1 VNKSRASITFIVLL
15 SLTAWVLAQT
25 TTSSSGQTLDVNKLQ
40 VLAKTVLPTQ
50 DIYGDNSL
58 SPDGSHLARMT
69 DTQLCVSLISG
80 KDQTCVE
87 LKKQKINPDRN
98 SLEWS
103 LDGSKIVFVE
113 SGLLRTGDFYFWIF
127 DVKTKKL
134 VKLKVGSYGSSNCK
148 PLVQD
153 GSCSH
158 DDTPH
163 FSSDGQHIFYLH
175 SHSGMGPSQPQ
186 PIIFS
191 VSLDG
196 TQIAPRLNNYFNAVA
211 YAVAPDDNLVIFSTG
226 SNQYTWFVGI
236 SSFDKQVNKRVK
248 FDFSTVTLPSKYIFS
263 DNQKYI
269 LTHST
274 REVTAEI
281 PKPEELDGQFRII
294 NLEAN
299 KVIKVDNSHSIV
311 AASWQPNSSA
321 MIYST
326 RNYADPSK
334 DGLFIVGA
342 PGQQPRKLLSGT
354 FIKPSFILEAQQF
367 WASNN
372 TLLLRQIQG
381 QTTKLVLLKLG
392 QK

>member
-1 VNKSRASITFIVLL
+1 VNQSRASLVVIVLL
-15 SLTAWVLAQT
+15 SLAAGVLAQT
-25 TTSSSGQTLDVNKLQ
+25 TTSRSGQTLDVNKLQ
-40 VLAKTVLPTQ
+40 VLEKTVLPMK
-50 DIYGDNSL
+50 DISEDNSL

-103 LDGSKIVFVE
+103 LDGSKIVFEE
-113 SGLLRTGDFYFWIF
+113 SGLLRTEDFNFWIL

-134 VKLKVGSYGSSNCK
+134 VKLKVGSYGESNCK

-163 FSSDGQHIFYLH
+163 FSSDGQQVFYLH
-175 SHSGMGPSQPQ
+175 SHSGMGPSQPK

-196 TQIAPRLNNYFNAVA
+196 TQIAPRLSDYFNAEA
-211 YAVAPDDNLVIFSTG
+211 YAVAPDDNVVIFSTR
-226 SNQYTWFVGI
+226 WLVGI
-236 SSFDKQVNKRVK
+236 SSFDKQVSRIVK
-248 FDFSTVTLPSKYIFS
+248 FDSLTLTLPSKFIFS

-269 LTHST
+269 LTYSP
-274 REVTAEI
+274 REVTAELS
-281 PKPEELDGQFRII
+281 KPEDFDGQFRMI
-294 NLEAN
+294 NLETE
-299 KVIKVDNSHSIV
+299 KVTKVDNSRAVV
-311 AASWQPNSSA
+311 AAAWQPGGSA

-326 RNYADPSK
+326 RNYADPKK
-334 DGLFIVGA
+334 DGLFIVSA
-342 PGQQPRKLLSGT
+342 PGQSPRKLMSGT
-354 FIKPSFILEAQQF
+354 FIKPNFFLSVHRY

-372 TLLLRQIQG
+372 TVLLREIKG